1 MHPIAH
7 EDGTMQLHGCVC
19 LNAWGNNTSQKMT
32 RPHTENSC
40 PTSLFL
46 EYAVGNPVFAKKID
60 SLSHSFSSMR
70 RTRGDGNCFYRAFI
84 FSYLE
89 GLLLHSQLLECTRYG
104 TGIDAGL

>member
-1 MHPIAH
+1 MNMQALPQIVQRHAQQHSSMGMICRRLRIYYSHWRLMKSMPI
-7 EDGTMQLHGCVC
+7 C
-19 LNAWGNNTSQKMT
+19 
-32 RPHTENSC
+32 
-40 PTSLFL
+40 L

-89 GLLLHSQLLECTRYG
+89 GLLLNSQLLECAR
-104 TGIDAGL
+104 